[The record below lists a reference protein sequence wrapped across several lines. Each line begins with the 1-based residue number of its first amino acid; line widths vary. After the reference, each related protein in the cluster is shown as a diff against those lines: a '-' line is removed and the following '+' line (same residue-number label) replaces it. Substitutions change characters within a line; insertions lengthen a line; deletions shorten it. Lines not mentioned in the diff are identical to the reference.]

1 VPFTPKHS
9 TLDNEPFTPKHS
21 TLDNEPFTPKHSTLK
36 TLLLADSDAR
46 TTTRAKK
53 THVHVYSSLAL
64 TVCETQTTTHAHIH
78 VNNRRSG
85 LVRCGMMNAQ
95 DSTNIM
101 RAISITKFV
110 SAQTAGTK
118 AMIVLQLLN
127 AKNRHRLAVS
137 TCGDDHCQVC
147 VCASVRPWHCIA
159 VAAAQRVYYEHSHAC
174 APRASYR

>member
-1 VPFTPKHS
+1 
-9 TLDNEPFTPKHS
+9 
-21 TLDNEPFTPKHSTLK
+21 
-36 TLLLADSDAR
+36 
-46 TTTRAKK
+46 
-53 THVHVYSSLAL
+53 
-64 TVCETQTTTHAHIH
+64 
-78 VNNRRSG
+78 
-85 LVRCGMMNAQ
+85 MMDAQ

-147 VCASVRPWHCIA
+147 VCVCARASVRPWH
-159 VAAAQRVYYEHSHAC
+159 
-174 APRASYR
+174 

>member
-1 VPFTPKHS
+1 V
-9 TLDNEPFTPKHS
+9 
-21 TLDNEPFTPKHSTLK
+21 
-36 TLLLADSDAR
+36 LADSDTL

-53 THVHVYSSLAL
+53 THVHVYASLAL
-64 TVCETQTTTHAHIH
+64 TVCETQTTIDTQTHT
-78 VNNRRSG
+78 REQSPLG
-85 LVRCGMMNAQ
+85 MVRCGMMDAQ

-127 AKNRHRLAVS
+127 AKNRHRLAAS

-159 VAAAQRVYYEHSHAC
+159 LAAQRVYYEHSNAC